1 MSEAAPRKFAES
13 KTIQQKILTIFMKM
27 ISYANRYQ
35 WFALCLL
42 LMSNLLQAQIT
53 DYQHLS
59 LQKAIEIGL
68 IQNKKIKISHLKDEM
83 SETRE
88 KDLKME
94 KLPDIEFHTSY
105 NQVTNLF
112 QHEDGVFAKATK
124 YNIINGMYDFTLS
137 ASIPVYMG
145 GKIKNTKKKAAID
158 TEISSLKTHLN
169 ERQLKMEIITAFLQ
183 IHHLKEQQR
192 LINDKMKEDSVNIKQ
207 VKALKANGVV
217 TVNEV
222 LRTSLQLSNHKM
234 SRTEL
239 DNDIQIAEHKLKTML
254 SLPENQE
261 MHAETEDLISENAE
275 IPYIN
280 ELTETA
286 LHKNESV
293 EIANKNL
300 TLKEL
305 DQKITKA
312 NYLPKIT
319 AGGEYFLKYPNM
331 MFFPPEPYA
340 YRLGMIGINLTYPI
354 ENLYKNKYK
363 MQEAKENITLAQLQI
378 EENEENIRHE
388 VYEAFKKFEETE
400 EKVKIAEEA
409 INQAKENYRIVK
421 TKYANKLSLITELID
436 ADNAYLEA
444 QSNLISVK
452 INRQLKYYQLQ
463 YTIGNL

>member
-1 MSEAAPRKFAES
+1 MC
-13 KTIQQKILTIFMKM
+13 I
-27 ISYANRYQ
+27 
-35 WFALCLL
+35 ALCLL
-42 LMSNLLQAQIT
+42 LSSFLHSQMI
-53 DYQHLS
+53 DYQHLG
-59 LQKAIEIGL
+59 LQQAVEIGL
-68 IQNKKIKISHLKDEM
+68 KNNKNIQISHLKQEM
-83 SETRE
+83 SVTKE

-112 QHEDGVFAKATK
+112 QHQNGVFNKATK
-124 YNIINGMYDFTLS
+124 YDVINGMYDFTLS

-145 GKIKNTKKKAAID
+145 GKIKNTERKAAID
-158 TEISSLKTHLN
+158 TEISALKTHLD
-169 ERQLKMEIITAFLQ
+169 ERQLKMSIITAFLQ
-183 IHHLKEQQR
+183 IHHLKEQQS
-192 LINDKMKEDSVNIKQ
+192 LINDKMKEDSVNIRQ

-234 SRTEL
+234 SWTEL
-239 DNDIQIAEHKLKTML
+239 DNDIQIAEHKLKTIL

-261 MHAETEDLISENAE
+261 MHVNTEDLISDNAA
-275 IPYIN
+275 IPYVD

-286 LHKNESV
+286 LNKNESV
-293 EIANKNL
+293 EITHKNL
-300 TLKEL
+300 SLKEL

-340 YRLGMIGINLTYPI
+340 YRLGMVGVNLTYPI
-354 ENLYKNKYK
+354 ENLYKNKYR
-363 MQEAKENITLAQLQI
+363 MQEARENIDLAKLQI
-378 EENEENIRHE
+378 EENEENVRHN
-388 VYEAFKKFEETE
+388 VYEAYKKFEETDQ
-400 EKVKIAEEA
+400 KVKIAEEA
-409 INQAKENYRIVK
+409 INQAKKNYRIVK

-444 QSNLISVK
+444 ESNLISVK

>member
-1 MSEAAPRKFAES
+1 M
-13 KTIQQKILTIFMKM
+13 ILN
-27 ISYANRYQ
+27 ACRYQ
-35 WFALCLL
+35 CIALCLVL
-42 LMSNLLQAQIT
+42 SSFFHAQMT
-53 DYQHLS
+53 DYRHLS
-59 LQKAIEIGL
+59 LEQAIEIGL
-68 IQNKKIKISHLKDEM
+68 KNNKNIQISHLKQEM
-83 SETRE
+83 SATKE

-105 NQVTNLF
+105 TQVTNLY
-112 QHEDGVFAKATK
+112 QHQDGVFNKATK
-124 YNIINGMYDFTLS
+124 YDAINGMYDFTLS
-137 ASIPVYMG
+137 ASIPLYMG
-145 GKIKNTKKKAAID
+145 GKIRNTEKKAAID
-158 TEISSLKTHLN
+158 TEISALKTHLD

-183 IHHLKEQQR
+183 IHHLKEQQN
-192 LINDKMKEDSVNIKQ
+192 LINDKMKEDSVNIRQ
-207 VKALKANGVV
+207 VKTLKANGVV

-222 LRTSLQLSNHKM
+222 LRTSLQLSNHMM

-239 DNDIQIAEHKLKTML
+239 DNDIQIAEHKLKTIL

-261 MHAETEDLISENAE
+261 MHVSTEDLISDETA
-275 IPYIN
+275 IPYID

-286 LHKNESV
+286 LRKNESV
-293 EIANKNL
+293 EITHKNL
-300 TLKEL
+300 SLKEL

-312 NYLPKIT
+312 DYLPKIT

-340 YRLGMIGINLTYPI
+340 YRLGVIGMNLTYPI
-354 ENLYKNKYK
+354 ENLYKNKYR
-363 MQEAKENITLAQLQI
+363 MQEARENINLAQLQI
-378 EENEENIRHE
+378 EENEEKIRHN
-388 VYEAFKKFEETE
+388 VYEAYKKFEETG

-436 ADNAYLEA
+436 ADNTYLEA
-444 QSNLISVK
+444 ESNLISVK

>member
-1 MSEAAPRKFAES
+1 
-13 KTIQQKILTIFMKM
+13 M
-27 ISYANRYQ
+27 I
-35 WFALCLL
+35 
-42 LMSNLLQAQIT
+42 
-53 DYQHLS
+53 DYQHLG
-59 LQKAIEIGL
+59 LQQAVEIGL
-68 IQNKKIKISHLKDEM
+68 KNNKSIQISHLKQEM
-83 SETRE
+83 SVTKE

-105 NQVTNLF
+105 TQVTNLF
-112 QHEDGVFAKATK
+112 QHQNGVFNKATK
-124 YNIINGMYDFTLS
+124 YDAINGMYDFTLS

-145 GKIKNTKKKAAID
+145 GKIKNTEKKAAID
-158 TEISSLKTHLN
+158 TEISALKTHLD

-183 IHHLKEQQR
+183 IHHLKEQQS

-234 SRTEL
+234 SWTEL
-239 DNDIQIAEHKLKTML
+239 DNDIQIAEHKLKTIL

-261 MHAETEDLISENAE
+261 MHVNTEDLISDNAA
-275 IPYIN
+275 IPYVD

-286 LHKNESV
+286 LNKNESV
-293 EIANKNL
+293 EITHKNL
-300 TLKEL
+300 SLKEL
-305 DQKITKA
+305 DQKIIKA

-340 YRLGMIGINLTYPI
+340 YRLGMVGVNLTYPI

-363 MQEAKENITLAQLQI
+363 MQEGKENIDLAKLQI
-378 EENEENIRHE
+378 EENEEKIRHN
-388 VYEAFKKFEETE
+388 VYEAYKKFEETDQ
-400 EKVKIAEEA
+400 KVKIAEEA
-409 INQAKENYRIVK
+409 INQAKENYRIVR
-421 TKYANKLSLITELID
+421 TKYVNKLSLITELID
-436 ADNAYLEA
+436 ADNTYLEA
-444 QSNLISVK
+444 ESNLISVK

>member
-1 MSEAAPRKFAES
+1 M
-13 KTIQQKILTIFMKM
+13 
-27 ISYANRYQ
+27 
-35 WFALCLL
+35 
-42 LMSNLLQAQIT
+42 T
-53 DYQHLS
+53 DYQSLS
-59 LQKAIEIGL
+59 LQQAITIGL
-68 IQNKKIKISHLKDEM
+68 KNNKNIQISHLKQEM
-83 SETRE
+83 SVTKE
-88 KDLKME
+88 KDLRME

-105 NQVTNLF
+105 TQVTNLF
-112 QHEDGVFAKATK
+112 QHQNGVFNKATK
-124 YNIINGMYDFTLS
+124 YNAINAMYDFTLS

-145 GKIKNTKKKAAID
+145 GKIRNTEKKAAID
-158 TEISSLKTHLN
+158 TEISALKTHLD

-183 IHHLKEQQR
+183 ILHLKEQQS
-192 LINDKMKEDSVNIKQ
+192 LINDKMKEDSVNIRQ

-234 SRTEL
+234 SWTEL
-239 DNDIQIAEHKLKTML
+239 DNDIQIAEHKLKTIL
-254 SLPENQE
+254 SLPESQE
-261 MHAETEDLISENAE
+261 MHTNTEDLISDKAV
-275 IPYIN
+275 IPYID

-286 LHKNESV
+286 LNTNETVGMTHKNLS
-293 EIANKNL
+293 
-300 TLKEL
+300 LKEL

-312 NYLPKIT
+312 DYLPTIT

-340 YRLGMIGINLTYPI
+340 YRLGMVGVNLTYPI

-363 MQEAKENITLAQLQI
+363 MQEARENIDLARLQI
-378 EENEENIRHE
+378 EENEEKIRHN
-388 VYEAFKKFEETE
+388 VYEAYKKFEETDQ
-400 EKVKIAEEA
+400 KVKIAEEA
-409 INQAKENYRIVK
+409 IDQAKENYRIVK

-444 QSNLISVK
+444 ESNLISVK

>member
-1 MSEAAPRKFAES
+1 MNM
-13 KTIQQKILTIFMKM
+13 IFN
-27 ISYANRYQ
+27 ACRYQ
-35 WFALCLL
+35 CIALCLL
-42 LMSNLLQAQIT
+42 LSNLFHSQMI
-53 DYQHLS
+53 DYQHLG
-59 LQKAIEIGL
+59 LQQAIEIGL
-68 IQNKKIKISHLKDEM
+68 KNNKNIQISHLKQEM
-83 SETRE
+83 SVTKE

-112 QHEDGVFAKATK
+112 QYQDGVFNKPTK
-124 YNIINGMYDFTLS
+124 YDAINGMYDFTLS

-145 GKIKNTKKKAAID
+145 GKIKNTEKKAAID
-158 TEISSLKTHLN
+158 TDISALKTHLD
-169 ERQLKMEIITAFLQ
+169 ERQLKMEVITAFLQ
-183 IHHLKEQQR
+183 IHHLKEQQF

-234 SRTEL
+234 SWTEL
-239 DNDIQIAEHKLKTML
+239 DNDIQIAEHKLKTIL
-254 SLPENQE
+254 SLPEQQE
-261 MHAETEDLISENAE
+261 MHVDTEDLISDKAA
-275 IPYIN
+275 IPYIE

-286 LHKNESV
+286 LTKNESV
-293 EIANKNL
+293 EMTHKNL
-300 TLKEL
+300 SLKEL
-305 DQKITKA
+305 DQKLTKA

-340 YRLGMIGINLTYPI
+340 YRLGMIGLNLTYPI

-363 MQEAKENITLAQLQI
+363 MQEARENIDLAKLQI
-378 EENEENIRHE
+378 EENEEKVRHH
-388 VYEAFKKFEETE
+388 VYEAYKKFEETDQ
-400 EKVKIAEEA
+400 KVKIAEEA
-409 INQAKENYRIVK
+409 IDQAKENYRIVR

-436 ADNAYLEA
+436 ADNTYLEA
-444 QSNLISVK
+444 ESNLISVK

-463 YTIGNL
+463 YMIGNL

>member
-1 MSEAAPRKFAES
+1 M
-13 KTIQQKILTIFMKM
+13 IFN
-27 ISYANRYQ
+27 ACRYRCI
-35 WFALCLL
+35 ALCLL
-42 LMSNLLQAQIT
+42 LSNFLHSQMI
-53 DYQHLS
+53 DYQHLG
-59 LQKAIEIGL
+59 LQQAIEIGL
-68 IQNKKIKISHLKDEM
+68 KNNKNIQISHLKQEM
-83 SETRE
+83 SVTNE

-112 QHEDGVFAKATK
+112 QYQDGVFNKPTK
-124 YNIINGMYDFTLS
+124 YDAINGMYDFTLS

-145 GKIKNTKKKAAID
+145 GKIKNTEKKAAID
-158 TEISSLKTHLN
+158 TEISTLKTHLD
-169 ERQLKMEIITAFLQ
+169 ERQLKMEVITAFLQ
-183 IHHLKEQQR
+183 IHHLKEQQS

-234 SRTEL
+234 SWTEL
-239 DNDIQIAEHKLKTML
+239 DNDIQIAEHKLKTIL
-254 SLPENQE
+254 SLPEQQE
-261 MHAETEDLISENAE
+261 MHVDTEDLISDKAA
-275 IPYIN
+275 IPYIE

-286 LHKNESV
+286 LNKNESV
-293 EIANKNL
+293 EITHKNL
-300 TLKEL
+300 SLKEL

-312 NYLPKIT
+312 NYLPKVV

-340 YRLGMIGINLTYPI
+340 YRLGMIGLNLTYPI

-363 MQEAKENITLAQLQI
+363 MQEARENIDLAKLQI
-378 EENEENIRHE
+378 EENEEKVRHT
-388 VYEAFKKFEETE
+388 VYEAYKKFEETDQ
-400 EKVKIAEEA
+400 KVKIAEEA
-409 INQAKENYRIVK
+409 INQAKENYRIVR
-421 TKYANKLSLITELID
+421 TKYVNKLSLITELID
-436 ADNAYLEA
+436 ADNTYLEA
-444 QSNLISVK
+444 ESNLISVK

>member
-1 MSEAAPRKFAES
+1 MN
-13 KTIQQKILTIFMKM
+13 IIFN
-27 ISYANRYQ
+27 ACRYLCI
-35 WFALCLL
+35 ALCLL
-42 LMSNLLQAQIT
+42 LSNFLHSQLI
-53 DYQHLS
+53 DYQHLG
-59 LQKAIEIGL
+59 LQQAVEIGL
-68 IQNKKIKISHLKDEM
+68 KNNKNIQISHLKQEM
-83 SETRE
+83 SVTRE

-105 NQVTNLF
+105 TQVTNLF
-112 QHEDGVFAKATK
+112 QHQNGVFNKATK
-124 YNIINGMYDFTLS
+124 YDAINGMYDFTLS

-145 GKIKNTKKKAAID
+145 GKIKNTEKKAAID
-158 TEISSLKTHLN
+158 TEISALRTHLD
-169 ERQLKMEIITAFLQ
+169 ERQLTMEIITAFLQ
-183 IHHLKEQQR
+183 IHHLKEQQN

-234 SRTEL
+234 SWTEL
-239 DNDIQIAEHKLKTML
+239 DNDIQIAEHKLKTIL

-261 MHAETEDLISENAE
+261 MHVNTEDLISDNAA
-275 IPYIN
+275 IPYVD

-286 LHKNESV
+286 LNKNESV
-293 EIANKNL
+293 EITHKNL
-300 TLKEL
+300 SLKEL

-340 YRLGMIGINLTYPI
+340 YRLGMMGVNLTYPI

-363 MQEAKENITLAQLQI
+363 MREARENIDLAKLQI
-378 EENEENIRHE
+378 EENEEKIRHN
-388 VYEAFKKFEETE
+388 VYEAYKKFEETDQ
-400 EKVKIAEEA
+400 KVKIAEEA
-409 INQAKENYRIVK
+409 IDQAKENYRIVR

-436 ADNAYLEA
+436 ADNTYLEA
-444 QSNLISVK
+444 ESNLISVK

>member
-1 MSEAAPRKFAES
+1 
-13 KTIQQKILTIFMKM
+13 M
-27 ISYANRYQ
+27 I
-35 WFALCLL
+35 
-42 LMSNLLQAQIT
+42 
-53 DYQHLS
+53 DYQHLG
-59 LQKAIEIGL
+59 LQQAIEIGL
-68 IQNKKIKISHLKDEM
+68 KNNKNIQISHLKQEM
-83 SETRE
+83 SVTKE

-112 QHEDGVFAKATK
+112 QYQDGVFNKPTK
-124 YNIINGMYDFTLS
+124 YDAINGMYDFTLS

-145 GKIKNTKKKAAID
+145 GKIKNTEKKAAID
-158 TEISSLKTHLN
+158 TDISALKTHLD
-169 ERQLKMEIITAFLQ
+169 ERQLKMEVITAFLQ
-183 IHHLKEQQR
+183 IHHLKEQQF

-234 SRTEL
+234 SWTEL
-239 DNDIQIAEHKLKTML
+239 DNDIQIAEHKLKTIL
-254 SLPENQE
+254 SLPEQQE
-261 MHAETEDLISENAE
+261 MHVDTEDLISDKAA
-275 IPYIN
+275 IPYIE

-286 LHKNESV
+286 LTKNESV
-293 EIANKNL
+293 EMTHKNL
-300 TLKEL
+300 SLKEL
-305 DQKITKA
+305 DQKLTKA

-340 YRLGMIGINLTYPI
+340 YRLGMIGLNLTYPI

-363 MQEAKENITLAQLQI
+363 MQEARENIDLAKLQI
-378 EENEENIRHE
+378 EENEEKVRHH
-388 VYEAFKKFEETE
+388 VYEAYKKFEETDQ
-400 EKVKIAEEA
+400 KVKIAEEA
-409 INQAKENYRIVK
+409 IDQAKENYRIVR

-436 ADNAYLEA
+436 ADNTYLEA
-444 QSNLISVK
+444 ESNLISVK

-463 YTIGNL
+463 YMIGNL

>member
-1 MSEAAPRKFAES
+1 M
-13 KTIQQKILTIFMKM
+13 
-27 ISYANRYQ
+27 
-35 WFALCLL
+35 
-42 LMSNLLQAQIT
+42 T
-53 DYQHLS
+53 DYQHLG
-59 LQKAIEIGL
+59 LQQAIEIGL
-68 IQNKKIKISHLKDEM
+68 KNNKNIRISHLKQEM
-83 SETRE
+83 SVTKE

-105 NQVTNLF
+105 NQVSNLF
-112 QHEDGVFAKATK
+112 QYQDGVFNKPTK
-124 YNIINGMYDFTLS
+124 YDAINGMYDFTLS

-145 GKIKNTKKKAAID
+145 GKIKNTEKKAAID
-158 TEISSLKTHLN
+158 TEISALKTHLD
-169 ERQLKMEIITAFLQ
+169 ERQLTMEVITAFLQ
-183 IHHLKEQQR
+183 IHHLKEQQS

-222 LRTSLQLSNHKM
+222 LRTSLQLSNHTM
-234 SRTEL
+234 SWTEL
-239 DNDIQIAEHKLKTML
+239 DNDIQIAEHKLKTIL
-254 SLPENQE
+254 SLPEQQE
-261 MHAETEDLISENAE
+261 MHVDTEDLISDKAT
-275 IPYIN
+275 IPYIE

-286 LHKNESV
+286 LYKNESV
-293 EIANKNL
+293 EITHKNL
-300 TLKEL
+300 SLKEL

-312 NYLPKIT
+312 NYLPKVT

-340 YRLGMIGINLTYPI
+340 YRLGMIGLNLTYPI

-363 MQEAKENITLAQLQI
+363 MQEARENIDLAKLKI
-378 EENEENIRHE
+378 EENEENIRHN
-388 VYEAFKKFEETE
+388 VYQAYKKFEETNQ
-400 EKVKIAEEA
+400 KVKIAEEA

-436 ADNAYLEA
+436 ADNTYLEA
-444 QSNLISVK
+444 ESNLISVK

>member
-1 MSEAAPRKFAES
+1 M
-13 KTIQQKILTIFMKM
+13 IFNACK
-27 ISYANRYQ
+27 YQ
-35 WFALCLL
+35 CIALCLL
-42 LMSNLLQAQIT
+42 LVSSLLHSQMA

-59 LQKAIEIGL
+59 LQQALETGL
-68 IQNKKIKISHLKDEM
+68 KNNKKIRMSHLQQEM
-83 SETRE
+83 AVTKE
-88 KDLKME
+88 KNLKME

-112 QHEDGVFAKATK
+112 QHQDGLFNKATK
-124 YNIINGMYDFTLS
+124 YDAINGMYDFTLS

-145 GKIKNTKKKAAID
+145 GKIKNSEKKASID
-158 TEISSLKTHLN
+158 TEISSLRTHAD

-183 IHHLKEQQR
+183 IHHLKEQQS
-192 LINDKMKEDSVNIKQ
+192 LINDKMKEDSINIRQ
-207 VKALKANGVV
+207 VKVLKSNGVV

-234 SRTEL
+234 SWTEL
-239 DNDIQIAEHKLKTML
+239 DNDIQIAEHKLKTIL

-261 MHAETEDLISENAE
+261 MHVDTEDLISDKAD

-280 ELTETA
+280 EVTETA

-293 EIANKNL
+293 EITHKNL
-300 TLKEL
+300 SLKEL
-305 DQKITKA
+305 EQKITKA

-354 ENLYKNKYK
+354 GNLYKNKYK
-363 MQEAKENITLAQLQI
+363 MQEAKENIDMAKLQI
-378 EENEENIRHE
+378 EENEEKIRHS
-388 VYEAFKKFEETE
+388 VYEAYKKFEETE
-400 EKVKIAEEA
+400 QKVKIAEEA
-409 INQAKENYRIVK
+409 IEQAKENYRIVR

-463 YTIGNL
+463 YAIGNL

>member
-1 MSEAAPRKFAES
+1 MNITFNAG
-13 KTIQQKILTIFMKM
+13 
-27 ISYANRYQ
+27 RYLCI
-35 WFALCLL
+35 ALCLL
-42 LMSNLLQAQIT
+42 LSNILHSQMI
-53 DYQHLS
+53 DYQHIG
-59 LQKAIEIGL
+59 LQQAIEVGL
-68 IQNKKIKISHLKDEM
+68 KNNKNIQISHLKQEM
-83 SETRE
+83 SATKE

-105 NQVTNLF
+105 TQVTNLF
-112 QHEDGVFAKATK
+112 QYQDGVFNKPTK
-124 YNIINGMYDFTLS
+124 YDAINGMYDFTLS

-145 GKIKNTKKKAAID
+145 GKIKNTEKKAAID
-158 TEISSLKTHLN
+158 TEISTLKTHLD

-183 IHHLKEQQR
+183 IHHLKEQQN

-207 VKALKANGVV
+207 VKVLKANGVV

-234 SRTEL
+234 SWTEL
-239 DNDIQIAEHKLKTML
+239 DNDIQIAEHKLKTIL
-254 SLPENQE
+254 ALPESQE
-261 MHAETEDLISENAE
+261 MHVNTEDLISDKAG
-275 IPYIN
+275 IPYID

-286 LHKNESV
+286 LTKNESV
-293 EIANKNL
+293 EMTHKNL
-300 TLKEL
+300 SLKEL

-319 AGGEYFLKYPNM
+319 AGGEYFIKYPNM

-340 YRLGMIGINLTYPI
+340 YRLGMLGVNLTYPI

-363 MQEAKENITLAQLQI
+363 MQEAKENIDLAKLQI
-378 EENEENIRHE
+378 EENEEKIRHT
-388 VYEAFKKFEETE
+388 VYEAYKKFQETDQ
-400 EKVKIAEEA
+400 KVKIAEEA
-409 INQAKENYRIVK
+409 IDQAKENYRIVR

-436 ADNAYLEA
+436 ADNTYLEA
-444 QSNLISVK
+444 ESNLISVK

>member
-1 MSEAAPRKFAES
+1 M
-13 KTIQQKILTIFMKM
+13 IFN
-27 ISYANRYQ
+27 ACRYQ
-35 WFALCLL
+35 CIALCLL
-42 LMSNLLQAQIT
+42 LSSLSHSQMI
-53 DYQHLS
+53 DYQHLG
-59 LQKAIEIGL
+59 LQQAIEIGL
-68 IQNKKIKISHLKDEM
+68 KNNKNIRISHLKQEM
-83 SETRE
+83 SATKE

-112 QHEDGVFAKATK
+112 QYQDGVLGKPTK
-124 YNIINGMYDFTLS
+124 YDVINGMYDFTLS

-145 GKIKNTKKKAAID
+145 GKIKNTEKKAAID
-158 TEISSLKTHLN
+158 TQISALRTHLD
-169 ERQLKMEIITAFLQ
+169 ERQLKMEVITAFLQ
-183 IHHLKEQQR
+183 IHHLKEQQS

-234 SRTEL
+234 SWTEL
-239 DNDIQIAEHKLKTML
+239 DNDIQIAEHKLKTIL
-254 SLPENQE
+254 SLPEQQE
-261 MHAETEDLISENAE
+261 MHVDTEDLISDKAA
-275 IPYIN
+275 IPYID

-286 LHKNESV
+286 LSRNESV
-293 EIANKNL
+293 EITHKNL
-300 TLKEL
+300 SLKEL
-305 DQKITKA
+305 DQKLTKA

-340 YRLGMIGINLTYPI
+340 YRLGMIGLNLIYPI

-363 MQEAKENITLAQLQI
+363 MQEARENIDLAKLQI
-378 EENEENIRHE
+378 EENEEKVKHN
-388 VYEAFKKFEETE
+388 VYEAYKKFEETDQ
-400 EKVKIAEEA
+400 KVKIAEEA
-409 INQAKENYRIVK
+409 INQAKENYRIVR

-436 ADNAYLEA
+436 ADNTYLEA
-444 QSNLISVK
+444 ESNLISVK

>member
-1 MSEAAPRKFAES
+1 M
-13 KTIQQKILTIFMKM
+13 ILN
-27 ISYANRYQ
+27 ACRYQ
-35 WFALCLL
+35 CIALCLL
-42 LMSNLLQAQIT
+42 LSSFLPAQMIDYRYLGLQQ
-53 DYQHLS
+53 
-59 LQKAIEIGL
+59 AIEIGL
-68 IQNKKIKISHLKDEM
+68 KNNKNIQISHLKQEM
-83 SETRE
+83 SATKE

-94 KLPDIEFHTSY
+94 KLPDIGFHTSY
-105 NQVTNLF
+105 TQVTNLY
-112 QHEDGVFAKATK
+112 QHQDGVFNKATK
-124 YNIINGMYDFTLS
+124 YDAINGMYDFTLS

-145 GKIKNTKKKAAID
+145 GKIRNTEKKAAID
-158 TEISSLKTHLN
+158 TEISALRTHLD

-183 IHHLKEQQR
+183 IHHLKEQQN
-192 LINDKMKEDSVNIKQ
+192 LINDKMKEDSVNIRQ
-207 VKALKANGVV
+207 VKTLKANGVV

-234 SRTEL
+234 SWTEL
-239 DNDIQIAEHKLKTML
+239 DNDIQIAEHKLKTIL

-261 MHAETEDLISENAE
+261 MHVNTEDLISDQTA
-275 IPYIN
+275 IPYID

-286 LHKNESV
+286 LSKNESV
-293 EIANKNL
+293 EITHKNFS
-300 TLKEL
+300 LKEL

-340 YRLGMIGINLTYPI
+340 YRLGMIGMNLTYPI
-354 ENLYKNKYK
+354 ENLYKNKYR
-363 MQEAKENITLAQLQI
+363 MQEARENINLAQLQI
-378 EENEENIRHE
+378 EENEEKIRHN
-388 VYEAFKKFEETE
+388 VYEAYKKFEETDQ
-400 EKVKIAEEA
+400 KVKIAEEA

-436 ADNAYLEA
+436 ADNTYLEA
-444 QSNLISVK
+444 ESNLISVK

>member
-1 MSEAAPRKFAES
+1 
-13 KTIQQKILTIFMKM
+13 M
-27 ISYANRYQ
+27 I
-35 WFALCLL
+35 
-42 LMSNLLQAQIT
+42 
-53 DYQHLS
+53 DYQHLG
-59 LQKAIEIGL
+59 LQQAVEIGL
-68 IQNKKIKISHLKDEM
+68 KNNKNIQISHLKQEM
-83 SETRE
+83 SVTKE

-112 QHEDGVFAKATK
+112 QHENGVFNKATK
-124 YNIINGMYDFTLS
+124 YDVINGMYDFTLS

-145 GKIKNTKKKAAID
+145 GKIKNTEKKAAID
-158 TEISSLKTHLN
+158 TEISSLKTHLD
-169 ERQLKMEIITAFLQ
+169 ERQLTMEIITAFLQ
-183 IHHLKEQQR
+183 IHHLKEQQS

-222 LRTSLQLSNHKM
+222 LRTSLQLSNHTM
-234 SRTEL
+234 SWTEL
-239 DNDIQIAEHKLKTML
+239 NNDIQIAEHKLKTIL
-254 SLPENQE
+254 SLPESQE
-261 MHAETEDLISENAE
+261 MHVNTEDLISDNAS

-293 EIANKNL
+293 DITHKNL
-300 TLKEL
+300 SLREL
-305 DQKITKA
+305 DQKITRA

-340 YRLGMIGINLTYPI
+340 YRLGMVGVNLTYPI

-363 MQEAKENITLAQLQI
+363 MQEARENVDLAKLQI
-378 EENEENIRHE
+378 EENEEKIRHN
-388 VYEAFKKFEETE
+388 VYEAYKKFEETDQ
-400 EKVKIAEEA
+400 KVKIAEEA
-409 INQAKENYRIVK
+409 ITQAKENYRIVR

-436 ADNAYLEA
+436 ADNTYLEA
-444 QSNLISVK
+444 ESNLISIK

>member
-1 MSEAAPRKFAES
+1 MN
-13 KTIQQKILTIFMKM
+13 IILN
-27 ISYANRYQ
+27 ACRYMCI
-35 WFALCLL
+35 ALCLL
-42 LMSNLLQAQIT
+42 LSSFLHSQMI
-53 DYQHLS
+53 DYQHLG
-59 LQKAIEIGL
+59 LKQAIEIGL
-68 IQNKKIKISHLKDEM
+68 KNNKNIQISHLKQEM
-83 SETRE
+83 SVTKE

-112 QHEDGVFAKATK
+112 QHQNGVFNKATK
-124 YNIINGMYDFTLS
+124 YDVINGMYDFTLS

-145 GKIKNTKKKAAID
+145 GKIKNTEKKAAID
-158 TEISSLKTHLN
+158 TEISALKTHLD
-169 ERQLKMEIITAFLQ
+169 ERQLKMTIITAFLQ
-183 IHHLKEQQR
+183 IHHLKEQQS

-234 SRTEL
+234 SWTEL
-239 DNDIQIAEHKLKTML
+239 DNDIQIAEHKLKTIL

-261 MHAETEDLISENAE
+261 IHVNTEDLISDNVA
-275 IPYIN
+275 IPYVD

-286 LHKNESV
+286 LNKNESV
-293 EIANKNL
+293 EITHKNL
-300 TLKEL
+300 SLKEL

-340 YRLGMIGINLTYPI
+340 YRLGMVGVNLTYPI
-354 ENLYKNKYK
+354 ENLYKNKYR
-363 MQEAKENITLAQLQI
+363 MQEALENIDLAKLQI
-378 EENEENIRHE
+378 EENEENVRHN
-388 VYEAFKKFEETE
+388 VYEAYKKFEETDQ
-400 EKVKIAEEA
+400 KVKIAEEA
-409 INQAKENYRIVK
+409 INQAKENYRIVR

-444 QSNLISVK
+444 ESNLISVK

>member
-1 MSEAAPRKFAES
+1 MN
-13 KTIQQKILTIFMKM
+13 IIFN
-27 ISYANRYQ
+27 ACRYLCI
-35 WFALCLL
+35 ALCLL
-42 LMSNLLQAQIT
+42 LSSFLQSQMI
-53 DYQHLS
+53 DYQHLG
-59 LQKAIEIGL
+59 LQQAIEIGL
-68 IQNKKIKISHLKDEM
+68 KNNKNIQISHLKQEM
-83 SETRE
+83 SVTKE

-112 QHEDGVFAKATK
+112 QHQNGVFNKATQ
-124 YNIINGMYDFTLS
+124 YDVINGMYDFTLS
-137 ASIPVYMG
+137 ASIPLYMG
-145 GKIKNTKKKAAID
+145 GKIKNTEKKAGID
-158 TEISSLKTHLN
+158 TEISALKTHLD

-183 IHHLKEQQR
+183 IHHLKEQQS

-222 LRTSLQLSNHKM
+222 LRTSLQLSNHTM

-239 DNDIQIAEHKLKTML
+239 DNDIQIAEHKLKTIL
-254 SLPENQE
+254 SLPESQE
-261 MHAETEDLISENAE
+261 MHVDTEDLISDNAS
-275 IPYIN
+275 IPYID

-286 LHKNESV
+286 LSKNESV
-293 EIANKNL
+293 EITHKNL
-300 TLKEL
+300 SLKEL

-340 YRLGMIGINLTYPI
+340 YRLGMVGVNLTYPI
-354 ENLYKNKYK
+354 ESLYKNKYK
-363 MQEAKENITLAQLQI
+363 MQEARENIDLAKLQI
-378 EENEENIRHE
+378 EENEEKIRHN
-388 VYEAFKKFEETE
+388 VYEAYKKFEETDQ
-400 EKVKIAEEA
+400 KVKIAEEA
-409 INQAKENYRIVK
+409 IQQAKENYRIVR

-444 QSNLISVK
+444 ESNLISVK

>member
-1 MSEAAPRKFAES
+1 M
-13 KTIQQKILTIFMKM
+13 IFN
-27 ISYANRYQ
+27 ACRYQ
-35 WFALCLL
+35 CMALCLL
-42 LMSNLLQAQIT
+42 LTGSFLHSQMI
-53 DYQHLS
+53 DYQRLS
-59 LQKAIEIGL
+59 LQQAIETGL
-68 IQNKKIKISHLKDEM
+68 KNNKNIRISHLKQEM
-83 SETRE
+83 SVTHE
-88 KDLKME
+88 KDLGME

-105 NQVTNLF
+105 SQVTNLF
-112 QHEDGVFAKATK
+112 QHQNGFFNKATK
-124 YNIINGMYDFTLS
+124 YDVINGMYDFTLS

-145 GKIKNTKKKAAID
+145 GKIRNTEKKASID
-158 TEISSLKTHLN
+158 TEISALRTHQD

-183 IHHLKEQQR
+183 IHHLKEQQS
-192 LINDKMKEDSVNIKQ
+192 LILDKMKEDSVNIKQ

-222 LRTSLQLSNHKM
+222 LRTSLQLSNHTM
-234 SRTEL
+234 SWTEL
-239 DNDIQIAEHKLKTML
+239 DNDIQIAEHQLKTIL

-261 MHAETEDLISENAE
+261 MHADTQDLISDKAV
-275 IPYIN
+275 IPYIE

-286 LHKNESV
+286 LSKNESV
-293 EIANKNL
+293 GMTHKNL

-305 DQKITKA
+305 DRKITRA

-319 AGGEYFLKYPNM
+319 AGGEYFIKYPNM

-340 YRLGMIGINLTYPI
+340 YRLGMLGVHLTYPI

-363 MQEAKENITLAQLQI
+363 MQEAKENIDLAKLQI
-378 EENEENIRHE
+378 EENEENIRHS
-388 VYEAFKKFEETE
+388 VYEAYKKFEETDQ
-400 EKVKIAEEA
+400 KVKIAEEA
-409 INQAKENYRIVK
+409 IGQAKENYRIVR

-444 QSNLISVK
+444 ESNLISVK

>member
-1 MSEAAPRKFAES
+1 
-13 KTIQQKILTIFMKM
+13 MKM
-27 ISYANRYQ
+27 IFSTRRYH
-35 WFALCLL
+35 WIALCLFL
-42 LMSNLLQAQIT
+42 ISSFLHSQVI

-59 LQKAIEIGL
+59 LQQAVELGL
-68 IQNKKIKISHLKDEM
+68 KNNKNVLISHLKKTM

-105 NQVTNLF
+105 TQVSNLF
-112 QHEDGVFAKATK
+112 QHENGVFGKATK
-124 YNIINGMYDFTLS
+124 YDVINGMYDFTLS

-145 GKIKNTKKKAAID
+145 GKIKNNEKKATID
-158 TEISSLKTHLN
+158 TEISTLKTHLD
-169 ERQLKMEIITAFLQ
+169 ERELKMEIITAFLQ
-183 IHHLKEQQR
+183 IHHLKEQQD
-192 LINDKMKEDSVNIKQ
+192 LINEKMKEDSVNIKQ
-207 VKALKANGVV
+207 VKSLKANGVV
-217 TVNEV
+217 TFNEV

-234 SRTEL
+234 SWTEL
-239 DNDIQIAEHKLKTML
+239 DNDIQIAEHKLKTIL
-254 SLPENQE
+254 FITDNQE
-261 MHAETEDLISENAE
+261 MHAITDDLVSDNAE
-275 IPYIN
+275 IPYIK

-286 LHKNESV
+286 LIKNENI
-293 EIANKNL
+293 EITKKNL
-300 TLKEL
+300 SLKEL
-305 DQKITKA
+305 DQKIVKA

-340 YRLGMIGINLTYPI
+340 YRLSMIGVNLTYPI
-354 ENLYKNKYK
+354 ESLYKNKYK
-363 MQEAKENITLAQLQI
+363 MQEAKENIDLAKLQI
-378 EENEENIRHE
+378 EEKEEGLKHA
-388 VYEAFKKFEETE
+388 VYEAYKKFEETDQ
-400 EKVKIAEEA
+400 KVKIAEEA

-436 ADNAYLEA
+436 ADNTYLET

>member
-1 MSEAAPRKFAES
+1 MSATK
-13 KTIQQKILTIFMKM
+13 
-27 ISYANRYQ
+27 
-35 WFALCLL
+35 
-42 LMSNLLQAQIT
+42 
-53 DYQHLS
+53 
-59 LQKAIEIGL
+59 
-68 IQNKKIKISHLKDEM
+68 
-83 SETRE
+83 E

-112 QHEDGVFAKATK
+112 QYQDGVLGKPTK
-124 YNIINGMYDFTLS
+124 YDVINGMYDFTLS

-145 GKIKNTKKKAAID
+145 GKIKNTEKKAAID
-158 TEISSLKTHLN
+158 TQISALRTHLD
-169 ERQLKMEIITAFLQ
+169 ERQLKMEVITAFLQ
-183 IHHLKEQQR
+183 IHHLKEQQS

-234 SRTEL
+234 SWTEL
-239 DNDIQIAEHKLKTML
+239 DNDIQIAEHKLKTIL
-254 SLPENQE
+254 SLPEQQE
-261 MHAETEDLISENAE
+261 MHVDTEDLISDKAA
-275 IPYIN
+275 IPYID

-286 LHKNESV
+286 LSRNESV
-293 EIANKNL
+293 EITHKNL
-300 TLKEL
+300 SLKEL
-305 DQKITKA
+305 DQKLTKA

-340 YRLGMIGINLTYPI
+340 YRLGMIGLNLIYPI

-363 MQEAKENITLAQLQI
+363 MQEARENIDLAKLQI
-378 EENEENIRHE
+378 EENEEKVKHN
-388 VYEAFKKFEETE
+388 VYEAYKKFEETDQ
-400 EKVKIAEEA
+400 KVKIAEEA
-409 INQAKENYRIVK
+409 INQAKENYRIVR

-436 ADNAYLEA
+436 ADNTYLEA
-444 QSNLISVK
+444 ESNLISVK

>member
-1 MSEAAPRKFAES
+1 M
-13 KTIQQKILTIFMKM
+13 
-27 ISYANRYQ
+27 
-35 WFALCLL
+35 
-42 LMSNLLQAQIT
+42 T
-53 DYQHLS
+53 DYQSLS
-59 LQKAIEIGL
+59 LQQAITIGL
-68 IQNKKIKISHLKDEM
+68 KNNKNIQISHLKQEM
-83 SETRE
+83 SVTKE
-88 KDLKME
+88 KDLRME

-105 NQVTNLF
+105 TQVTNLF
-112 QHEDGVFAKATK
+112 QHQNGVFNKATK
-124 YNIINGMYDFTLS
+124 YNAINAMYDFTLS

-145 GKIKNTKKKAAID
+145 GKIRNIEKKAAID
-158 TEISSLKTHLN
+158 TEISALKTHLD

-183 IHHLKEQQR
+183 ILHLKEQQS
-192 LINDKMKEDSVNIKQ
+192 LINDKMKEDSVNIRQ

-234 SRTEL
+234 SWTEL
-239 DNDIQIAEHKLKTML
+239 DNDIQIAEHKLKTIL
-254 SLPENQE
+254 SLPESQE
-261 MHAETEDLISENAE
+261 MHTNTEDLISDKAV
-275 IPYIN
+275 IPYID

-286 LHKNESV
+286 LNTNETVGMTHKNLS
-293 EIANKNL
+293 
-300 TLKEL
+300 LKEL

-312 NYLPKIT
+312 DYLPTIT

-340 YRLGMIGINLTYPI
+340 YRLGMVGVNLTYPI

-363 MQEAKENITLAQLQI
+363 MQEARENIDLARLQI
-378 EENEENIRHE
+378 EENEEKIRHN
-388 VYEAFKKFEETE
+388 VYEAYKKFEETDQ
-400 EKVKIAEEA
+400 KVKIAEEA
-409 INQAKENYRIVK
+409 IDQAKENYRIVK

-444 QSNLISVK
+444 ESNLISVK

>member
-1 MSEAAPRKFAES
+1 
-13 KTIQQKILTIFMKM
+13 M
-27 ISYANRYQ
+27 I
-35 WFALCLL
+35 
-42 LMSNLLQAQIT
+42 
-53 DYQHLS
+53 DYQNLS
-59 LQKAIEIGL
+59 LQQALEIGL
-68 IQNKKIKISHLKDEM
+68 KNNKNIQISHLKNEI
-83 SETRE
+83 SETKE

-94 KLPDIEFHTSY
+94 KLLDIEFHTSY
-105 NQVTNLF
+105 TQVTNLF
-112 QHEDGVFAKATK
+112 QQENGVFGKATK

-145 GKIKNTKKKAAID
+145 GKIKNTEKKAAID
-158 TEISSLKTHLN
+158 TEISSLKTHLD
-169 ERQLKMEIITAFLQ
+169 ERQLTMEIITAFLQ
-183 IHHLKEQQR
+183 IHHLKEQQS

-234 SRTEL
+234 SWTEL
-239 DNDIQIAEHKLKTML
+239 DNDIQIAEHKLKTIL
-254 SLPENQE
+254 SFPENQE
-261 MHAETEDLISENAE
+261 MHVDTEDLISENAE
-275 IPYIN
+275 IPYVD

-293 EIANKNL
+293 EMANKNL
-300 TLKEL
+300 SLKEL

-340 YRLGMIGINLTYPI
+340 YRLGMIGVNLSYPI

-363 MQEAKENITLAQLQI
+363 MQEAKENISLAKLQI
-378 EENEENIRHE
+378 EENEENIRHD
-388 VYEAFKKFEETE
+388 VYEAYKKFEETDQ
-400 EKVKIAEEA
+400 KVKISEEA
-409 INQAKENYRIVK
+409 INQAKENYRIVR

>member
-1 MSEAAPRKFAES
+1 MNM
-13 KTIQQKILTIFMKM
+13 IFN
-27 ISYANRYQ
+27 ACRYQ
-35 WFALCLL
+35 CIALCLL
-42 LMSNLLQAQIT
+42 LSNFFNAQMI
-53 DYQHLS
+53 DYQHLG
-59 LQKAIEIGL
+59 LQQAIEIGL
-68 IQNKKIKISHLKDEM
+68 KNNKTIQISHLKQEM
-83 SETRE
+83 SATKE

-94 KLPDIEFHTSY
+94 KLPDVEFHTSY
-105 NQVTNLF
+105 TQVTNLF
-112 QHEDGVFAKATK
+112 QYQDGVFSKPTK
-124 YNIINGMYDFTLS
+124 YDAINGMYDFTLS

-145 GKIKNTKKKAAID
+145 GKIKNTEKKAAID
-158 TEISSLKTHLN
+158 TEISTLRTHLD
-169 ERQLKMEIITAFLQ
+169 ERLLKMEIITAFLQ
-183 IHHLKEQQR
+183 IHHLKEQQI

-234 SRTEL
+234 SWTEL
-239 DNDIQIAEHKLKTML
+239 DNDIQIAEHKLKTIL
-254 SLPENQE
+254 SLPEPQE
-261 MHAETEDLISENAE
+261 MHADTEDLISDKAA

-280 ELTETA
+280 DLTETA
-286 LHKNESV
+286 LNKNESV
-293 EIANKNL
+293 GITHKNL
-300 TLKEL
+300 SLKEL

-340 YRLGMIGINLTYPI
+340 YRLGMLGVNLSYPI

-363 MQEAKENITLAQLQI
+363 MQEAKESIDLAKLQI
-378 EENEENIRHE
+378 EENEEKIRHN
-388 VYEAFKKFEETE
+388 VYEAYKKFEETDQ
-400 EKVKIAEEA
+400 KVKIAEEA
-409 INQAKENYRIVK
+409 IDQAKENYRIVR

-436 ADNAYLEA
+436 ADNTYLEA
-444 QSNLISVK
+444 ESNLISVK

>member
-1 MSEAAPRKFAES
+1 MN
-13 KTIQQKILTIFMKM
+13 IILN
-27 ISYANRYQ
+27 ACRYLCM
-35 WFALCLL
+35 ALCLVL
-42 LMSNLLQAQIT
+42 SSFLQSQMI

-59 LQKAIEIGL
+59 LQQAVEIGL
-68 IQNKKIKISHLKDEM
+68 KNNKNIQISHLKQEM
-83 SETRE
+83 SVTKE

-112 QHEDGVFAKATK
+112 QHQNGVFNKATK
-124 YNIINGMYDFTLS
+124 YDIINGMYDFTLS

-145 GKIKNTKKKAAID
+145 GKIKNTEKKAAID
-158 TEISSLKTHLN
+158 TEISALRTHMD
-169 ERQLKMEIITAFLQ
+169 ERQLKMSIITAFLQ
-183 IHHLKEQQR
+183 IHHLKEQQS

-234 SRTEL
+234 SWTEL
-239 DNDIQIAEHKLKTML
+239 DNDIQIAEHKLKTIL

-261 MHAETEDLISENAE
+261 MHVNTEDLISDKAE
-275 IPYIN
+275 IPYVD
-280 ELTETA
+280 ELTQVA
-286 LHKNESV
+286 LTKNESV
-293 EIANKNL
+293 EITRKNL
-300 TLKEL
+300 SLKEL

-340 YRLGMIGINLTYPI
+340 YRLGMVGINLTYPI

-363 MQEAKENITLAQLQI
+363 MQEARENINLAHLQI
-378 EENEENIRHE
+378 EENEENVRHN
-388 VYEAFKKFEETE
+388 VYEAYKKFEETDQ
-400 EKVKIAEEA
+400 KVKIAEEA
-409 INQAKENYRIVK
+409 INQAKENYRIVR

-436 ADNAYLEA
+436 ADNSYLEA
-444 QSNLISVK
+444 ESNLISVK

>member
-1 MSEAAPRKFAES
+1 MC
-13 KTIQQKILTIFMKM
+13 I
-27 ISYANRYQ
+27 
-35 WFALCLL
+35 ALCLL
-42 LMSNLLQAQIT
+42 LSNFLHSQMI
-53 DYQHLS
+53 DYQHLG
-59 LQKAIEIGL
+59 LQLAVEIGL
-68 IQNKKIKISHLKDEM
+68 KNNKNIQISHLKQEM
-83 SETRE
+83 SVTKE

-112 QHEDGVFAKATK
+112 QHQNGVFNKATK
-124 YNIINGMYDFTLS
+124 YDVINGMYDFTLS

-145 GKIKNTKKKAAID
+145 GKIKNTEKKAAID
-158 TEISSLKTHLN
+158 TEISALRTHLD
-169 ERQLKMEIITAFLQ
+169 ERQLKMAIITAFLQ
-183 IHHLKEQQR
+183 IHHLKEQQS
-192 LINDKMKEDSVNIKQ
+192 LIHDKMKEDSVNIKQ

-234 SRTEL
+234 SWTEL
-239 DNDIQIAEHKLKTML
+239 DNDIQIAEHKLKTIL

-261 MHAETEDLISENAE
+261 MHVNTEDLISDNAA
-275 IPYIN
+275 IPYVD
-280 ELTETA
+280 ELAETA
-286 LHKNESV
+286 LNKNESV
-293 EIANKNL
+293 EITHKNL
-300 TLKEL
+300 SLKEL

-340 YRLGMIGINLTYPI
+340 YRLGMVGVNLTYPI
-354 ENLYKNKYK
+354 ENLYKNKYR
-363 MQEAKENITLAQLQI
+363 MQEAQENIDLAKLQI
-378 EENEENIRHE
+378 EENEENVRHN
-388 VYEAFKKFEETE
+388 VYEAYKKFEETE
-400 EKVKIAEEA
+400 QKVKIAEEA
-409 INQAKENYRIVK
+409 INQAKENYRIVR

-436 ADNAYLEA
+436 ADNTYLEA
-444 QSNLISVK
+444 ESNLISVK

>member
-1 MSEAAPRKFAES
+1 
-13 KTIQQKILTIFMKM
+13 M
-27 ISYANRYQ
+27 I
-35 WFALCLL
+35 
-42 LMSNLLQAQIT
+42 
-53 DYQHLS
+53 DYQHIS
-59 LQKAIEIGL
+59 LQQAIEVGL
-68 IQNKKIKISHLKDEM
+68 KNNKNIRISHLKQEM
-83 SETRE
+83 SVTKE

-112 QHEDGVFAKATK
+112 QYQNGVFNKPTK
-124 YNIINGMYDFTLS
+124 YDAINGMYDFTLS

-145 GKIKNTKKKAAID
+145 GKIKNTEKKAAID
-158 TEISSLKTHLN
+158 TEISTLKTHLD

-183 IHHLKEQQR
+183 IHHLKEQQS

-207 VKALKANGVV
+207 VKSLKANGVV

-234 SRTEL
+234 SWTEL
-239 DNDIQIAEHKLKTML
+239 DNDIQIAEHKLKTIL
-254 SLPENQE
+254 SLPEPQE
-261 MHAETEDLISENAE
+261 LHVDTEDLISDKAA
-275 IPYIN
+275 IPYIE

-286 LHKNESV
+286 LNKNESV
-293 EIANKNL
+293 GITHKNL
-300 TLKEL
+300 SLKEL
-305 DQKITKA
+305 DQKLTKA
-312 NYLPKIT
+312 NYLPKVT

-340 YRLGMIGINLTYPI
+340 YRLGMIGLNLTYPI

-363 MQEAKENITLAQLQI
+363 MQKARENIDLAKLQI
-378 EENEENIRHE
+378 EENEEKVRHN
-388 VYEAFKKFEETE
+388 VYEAYKKFEETDQ
-400 EKVKIAEEA
+400 KVKIAEEA
-409 INQAKENYRIVK
+409 IDQAKENYRIVR

-436 ADNAYLEA
+436 ADNTYLEA
-444 QSNLISVK
+444 ESNLISVK

>member
-1 MSEAAPRKFAES
+1 M
-13 KTIQQKILTIFMKM
+13 IFNACK
-27 ISYANRYQ
+27 YQ
-35 WFALCLL
+35 CIALCLL
-42 LMSNLLQAQIT
+42 LVSNLLHTQMI

-59 LQKAIEIGL
+59 LQQAVGIGL
-68 IQNKKIKISHLKDEM
+68 KNNKNILISHLKQEM
-83 SETRE
+83 SVTKE

-112 QHEDGVFAKATK
+112 QHQNGVFNEATK
-124 YNIINGMYDFTLS
+124 YDVINGMYDFTLS

-145 GKIKNTKKKAAID
+145 GRIKNTEKKAAID
-158 TEISSLKTHLN
+158 TEISGLRTHLD
-169 ERQLKMEIITAFLQ
+169 ERQLTMEIITAFLQ
-183 IHHLKEQQR
+183 IHHLKEQQS

-234 SRTEL
+234 SWTEL
-239 DNDIQIAEHKLKTML
+239 DNDVQIAEHKLKTIL

-261 MHAETEDLISENAE
+261 MHADTEDLISDTVT
-275 IPYIN
+275 IPYLE

-293 EIANKNL
+293 DITHKNL
-300 TLKEL
+300 SLKEL
-305 DQKITKA
+305 DRKITKA

-340 YRLGMIGINLTYPI
+340 YRLGMLGVNLTYPI
-354 ENLYKNKYK
+354 ENLYKNKYR
-363 MQEAKENITLAQLQI
+363 MQEAKENIDLAKLQI
-378 EENEENIRHE
+378 EENDEKIRHS
-388 VYEAFKKFEETE
+388 VYEAYKKFEETDQ
-400 EKVKIAEEA
+400 KVKIAEEA
-409 INQAKENYRIVK
+409 IDQAKENYRIVR

-436 ADNAYLEA
+436 ADNTYLEA
-444 QSNLISVK
+444 ESNLISVK

>member
-1 MSEAAPRKFAES
+1 MC
-13 KTIQQKILTIFMKM
+13 I
-27 ISYANRYQ
+27 
-35 WFALCLL
+35 ALCLL
-42 LMSNLLQAQIT
+42 LSSFLHSQMI
-53 DYQHLS
+53 DYQHLG
-59 LQKAIEIGL
+59 LQQAVEIGL
-68 IQNKKIKISHLKDEM
+68 KNNKNIQISHLKQEM
-83 SETRE
+83 SVTKE

-112 QHEDGVFAKATK
+112 QHQNGVFNKATK
-124 YNIINGMYDFTLS
+124 YDVINGMYDFTLS

-145 GKIKNTKKKAAID
+145 GKIKNTEKKAAID
-158 TEISSLKTHLN
+158 TEISALKTHLD
-169 ERQLKMEIITAFLQ
+169 ERQLKMSIITAFLQ
-183 IHHLKEQQR
+183 IHHLKEQQS
-192 LINDKMKEDSVNIKQ
+192 LINDKMKEDSVNIRQ

-234 SRTEL
+234 SWTEL
-239 DNDIQIAEHKLKTML
+239 DNDIQIAEHKLKTIL

-261 MHAETEDLISENAE
+261 MHVNTEDLISDNAA
-275 IPYIN
+275 IPYVD

-286 LHKNESV
+286 LNKNESV
-293 EIANKNL
+293 EITHKNL
-300 TLKEL
+300 SLKEL

-340 YRLGMIGINLTYPI
+340 YRLGMVGVNLTYPI
-354 ENLYKNKYK
+354 ENLYKNKYR
-363 MQEAKENITLAQLQI
+363 MQEARENIDLAKLQI
-378 EENEENIRHE
+378 EENEENVRHN
-388 VYEAFKKFEETE
+388 VYEAYKKFEETDQ
-400 EKVKIAEEA
+400 KVKIAEEA
-409 INQAKENYRIVK
+409 INQAKENYRIVR

-444 QSNLISVK
+444 ESNLISVK

>member
-1 MSEAAPRKFAES
+1 MN
-13 KTIQQKILTIFMKM
+13 IILN
-27 ISYANRYQ
+27 ACRYMCI
-35 WFALCLL
+35 ALCLL
-42 LMSNLLQAQIT
+42 LSSFLHSQMI
-53 DYQHLS
+53 DYQHLG
-59 LQKAIEIGL
+59 LKQAIEIGL
-68 IQNKKIKISHLKDEM
+68 KNNKNIQISHLKQEM
-83 SETRE
+83 SVTKE

-112 QHEDGVFAKATK
+112 QHQNGVFNKATK
-124 YNIINGMYDFTLS
+124 YDVINGMYDFTLS

-145 GKIKNTKKKAAID
+145 GKIKNTEKKAAID
-158 TEISSLKTHLN
+158 TEISALKTHLD
-169 ERQLKMEIITAFLQ
+169 ERQLKMTIITAFLQ
-183 IHHLKEQQR
+183 IHHLKEQQS

-234 SRTEL
+234 SWTEL
-239 DNDIQIAEHKLKTML
+239 DNDIQIAEHKLKTIL

-261 MHAETEDLISENAE
+261 IHVNTEDLISDNAA
-275 IPYIN
+275 IPYVD

-286 LHKNESV
+286 LNKNESV
-293 EIANKNL
+293 EITHKNL
-300 TLKEL
+300 SLKEL

-340 YRLGMIGINLTYPI
+340 YRLGMVGINLTYPI
-354 ENLYKNKYK
+354 ENLYKNKYR
-363 MQEAKENITLAQLQI
+363 MQEARENIDLAKLQI
-378 EENEENIRHE
+378 EENEENVRHN
-388 VYEAFKKFEETE
+388 VYEAYKKFEETDQ
-400 EKVKIAEEA
+400 KVKIAEEA
-409 INQAKENYRIVK
+409 INQAKENYRIVR

-436 ADNAYLEA
+436 ADNTYLEA
-444 QSNLISVK
+444 ESNLISVK